1 MVKNQS
7 WPRLA
12 GRGGSVIQQGQK
24 YTHGLNTVLALES
37 GEGEVK
43 VCRLE
48 EDTPWVLSRPYVAH
62 ARELAVLP
70 VRYLGGALPGDWN

>member
-1 MVKNQS
+1 M
-7 WPRLA
+7 
-12 GRGGSVIQQGQK
+12 IHQGQK
-24 YTHGLNTVLALES
+24 YTHGLYTVLALES

-62 ARELAVLP
+62 ARELVAEPMRYHGNAV
-70 VRYLGGALPGDWN
+70 PGDAA

>member
-1 MVKNQS
+1 M
-7 WPRLA
+7 
-12 GRGGSVIQQGQK
+12 IHQGQK
-24 YTHGLNTVLALES
+24 YTHGINTVLALES

-62 ARELAVLP
+62 ARELVAEPMRYHGNAV
-70 VRYLGGALPGDWN
+70 PGEIV